1 MPDNMRRVVVFLC
14 AAGLVAAQ
22 EPAQPEKPFSVTV
35 RNVLAPVTV
44 EDAHHDFVPGLTPYD
59 FRLYDN
65 GKLQNITQDMATHPL
80 SVVVVIQA
88 NADVEKILPY
98 IKRLSSVFESL
109 VIGEDGEMAVIGF
122 DHRIKV
128 LTDFTSDSPKI
139 DGAFQALSVGGY
151 TAALNDATMRAVGML
166 KSRPIN
172 RRRVVIQIA
181 ENRDKGSEIR
191 SVREILTEAEF
202 ANVVFY
208 SIDISK
214 LMSALTTQAQPNR
227 PDTIPPGGE
236 HLPMEAGALGR
247 IPISIFELNAT
258 PGKTNKILSFFAKN
272 VYVTFHDS
280 SKYFKKIQCKFVD
293 YPIRFNSK
301 NIIEQKEA
309 LKQIDFDETKK
320 TILILGGS
328 QGSSFI
334 NQVVKKIFSENN
346 FQKIQIIHQAGKDEY
361 LQMRE
366 FFKKNNI
373 KSVVFDYFHDLSIY
387 YCAADLVICRAGAG
401 TLFETKFFNK
411 KAVIIPL
418 ETNQIIIN
426 YIMHWQLKS

>member
-214 LMSALTTQAQPNR
+214 LMSALTSQAQPNR

-236 HLPMEAGALGR
+236 HLPMGTISTGTTAMQSEMGNWTPALKDVFDAAKGLFVPDPLDVYTKYSGGREYSFKNEKELQRDVMEIGNELHSQYLLSYSPNNQNEAGFHQIR
-247 IPISIFELNAT
+247 
-258 PGKTNKILSFFAKN
+258 
-272 VYVTFHDS
+272 VVVTKPD
-280 SKYFKKIQCKFVD
+280 V
-293 YPIRFNSK
+293 
-301 NIIEQKEA
+301 
-309 LKQIDFDETKK
+309 
-320 TILILGGS
+320 
-328 QGSSFI
+328 
-334 NQVVKKIFSENN
+334 
-346 FQKIQIIHQAGKDEY
+346 
-361 LQMRE
+361 
-366 FFKKNNI
+366 
-373 KSVVFDYFHDLSIY
+373 
-387 YCAADLVICRAGAG
+387 
-401 TLFETKFFNK
+401 
-411 KAVIIPL
+411 KAVRVRDGYWMAAQP
-418 ETNQIIIN
+418 
-426 YIMHWQLKS
+426 K